1 MTCQI
6 LKETLKEMKELCKN
20 AKPILAY
27 KLLRK
32 YLATKKTISFDLV
45 SPDMILKEIEPLD
58 PNKTTHSD
66 SVPIKIVK
74 ANADLSLNHLSL
86 NLVFN
91 AYN

>member
-20 AKPILAY
+20 TKPILAY

-32 YLATKKTISFDLV
+32 YLATKKKTISFDLV
-45 SPDMILKEIEPLD
+45 SPDTILKEIEPLD
-58 PNKTTHSD
+58 PNKTTYSD

-74 ANADLSLNHLSL
+74 ANADLFLNF
-86 NLVFN
+86 VFN